1 MKIHNINPNIRY
13 AREHNNFKEAPY
25 VSKCYDCR
33 IFYIRYGSGY
43 VTANGKKYSFSNNY
57 ILFFPPET
65 EYKFK
70 VNKNERTSV
79 QVFNFD
85 LSDKYF
91 QVSKHLGTAAK
102 EDFDEKKVPVYELPE
117 EFSHIIVREDFFRL
131 NESLN
136 ECIEIF
142 ISKSKYYKEIASSI
156 LKKALLMLL
165 IEENSLGKNN
175 KLVTS
180 VITYINK
187 SYADASLSNDSI
199 AAHFNYHPYYLNKL
213 VKNFTGKSIHQY
225 IIYYRLRMA
234 KDMLVTT
241 DYDVG
246 TIAWKVGFNSPSHF
260 INTFHR
266 HFDRTPYDYRQAR
279 TSY

>member
-1 MKIHNINPNIRY
+1 MKVYNINPNIRY
-13 AREHNNFKEAPY
+13 AREHNNFRGAPY
-25 VSKCYDCR
+25 ISKCYDCR

-43 VTANGKKYSFSNNY
+43 VTANGEKYAFSKNY
-57 ILFFPPET
+57 ILFFPPQT

-70 VNKNERTSV
+70 VNPNEKISV

-91 QVSKHLGTAAK
+91 QMSRHLGTPSK
-102 EDFDEKKVPVYELPE
+102 EDFDEKKIPVYEPPE

-131 NESLN
+131 NESLS

-142 ISKSKYYKEIASSI
+142 ISKSKYYKEIASSV
-156 LKKALLMLL
+156 LKKSLLMLL

-180 VITYINK
+180 VIAHISKN
-187 SYADASLSNDSI
+187 YADSSLSNGSI

-225 IIYYRLRMA
+225 IIYYRLRIA
-234 KDMLVTT
+234 KDMLLTT
-241 DYDVG
+241 DYDVN

-266 HFDRTPYDYRQAR
+266 HFDRTPYEYRQAR
-279 TSY
+279 ISY